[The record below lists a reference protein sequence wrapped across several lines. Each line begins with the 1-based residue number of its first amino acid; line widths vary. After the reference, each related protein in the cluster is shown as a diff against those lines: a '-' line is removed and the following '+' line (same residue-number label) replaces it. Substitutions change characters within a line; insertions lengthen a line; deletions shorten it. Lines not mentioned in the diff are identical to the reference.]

1 MNAQTSLDTTQRI
14 NKLAKAASELG
25 FEIVDIDGFFGLVES
40 HANQQRNALNE
51 LLSSVKE
58 MASAN
63 KDAAEIA
70 QNMRQTSQQAQQ
82 DIAASATLVRTFSD
96 KTKDMAGWV
105 TSVRDRSATVGDT
118 VRAVKNNNTQIAS
131 IATQVNTLAINAKI
145 EAARAGDAG
154 RGFAVV
160 ANAINELSQK
170 TSTAARQISEN
181 IESLSNWITDL
192 GREAVDV
199 AEAAHGVLKESAQTD
214 KALHQ
219 MEETSALEHKQAE
232 RISVQTERGQRAMDI
247 LRPAV
252 RNIDRTVKDTTR
264 GVAVMHERMSNLIS
278 SSELIVQLTAGLGGA
293 TADAPLID
301 LVQHTAQQI
310 SQGLEAAIKRGQI
323 TQSQLFDTDYIP
335 VPGSNPVQ
343 VTSRATPFL
352 DNFLPSF
359 QEPVLMHDNGIVFCA
374 SVDTNGYLPVH
385 NAKFSQPQT
394 SDVVWNTANSRN
406 RRIFDDRVGLKAGR
420 NTAPF
425 LLQVYRR
432 DMGGG
437 IFRVMKDLSAPIH
450 VNAKHWGGLRLA
462 YAT

>member
-1 MNAQTSLDTTQRI
+1 
-14 NKLAKAASELG
+14 
-25 FEIVDIDGFFGLVES
+25 
-40 HANQQRNALNE
+40 
-51 LLSSVKE
+51 
-58 MASAN
+58 
-63 KDAAEIA
+63 
-70 QNMRQTSQQAQQ
+70 
-82 DIAASATLVRTFSD
+82 
-96 KTKDMAGWV
+96 
-105 TSVRDRSATVGDT
+105 
-118 VRAVKNNNTQIAS
+118 
-131 IATQVNTLAINAKI
+131 
-145 EAARAGDAG
+145 
-154 RGFAVV
+154 
-160 ANAINELSQK
+160 
-170 TSTAARQISEN
+170 
-181 IESLSNWITDL
+181 
-192 GREAVDV
+192 
-199 AEAAHGVLKESAQTD
+199 
-214 KALHQ
+214 
-219 MEETSALEHKQAE
+219 
-232 RISVQTERGQRAMDI
+232 MDI

-359 QEPVLMHDNGIVFCA
+359 QEPVLMHYNGIVFCA